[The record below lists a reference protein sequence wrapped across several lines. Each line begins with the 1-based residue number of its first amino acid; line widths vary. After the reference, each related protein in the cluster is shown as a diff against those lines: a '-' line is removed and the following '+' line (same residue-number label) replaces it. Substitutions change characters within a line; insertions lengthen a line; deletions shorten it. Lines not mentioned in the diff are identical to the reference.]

1 LTIQLALLAAACVF
15 GPFYHASAM
24 DFQTAGRVAGCGEVC
39 VVGQG
44 AINDQTTKQFRQYV
58 AREKLHG
65 AVAVSLDSQ
74 GGTHTQGIAMGEAI
88 RKLGFSTVV
97 GRLDPIGH
105 KLGPGICASA
115 CVYAFIGGVERRV
128 TAGSKVGVHQV
139 RLNYEP
145 RAQTASEAQLLMA
158 LAANHLSQ
166 CGATIDVLTLA
177 LATPPEEMRWMSA
190 VEMSQYGVIT
200 ERVSAP
206 ASGGLF
212 AEADRG
218 QTIRYRL
225 LSLPVPER
233 PESRGSS

>member
-1 LTIQLALLAAACVF
+1 VILATACF
-15 GPFYHASAM
+15 GLFGHASAM
-24 DFQTAGRVAGCGEVC
+24 DFQTVEKVDGCGDIC
-39 VVGQG
+39 VVAQG
-44 AINDQTTKQFRQYV
+44 VINGETTQQFRQYV
-58 AREKLHG
+58 ARQKLNG

-74 GGTHTQGIAMGEAI
+74 GGAHTQGIALGEAI

-97 GRLDPIGH
+97 GRVDPIGH
-105 KLGPGICASA
+105 KLGPGMCASA
-115 CVYAFIGGVERRV
+115 CVYAFIGGMERRV
-128 TAGSKVGVHQV
+128 TNGSRVGVHQV

-158 LAANHLSQ
+158 LAANHLSR

-177 LATPPEEMRWMSA
+177 LATPPEEMRWMSLA
-190 VEMSQYGVIT
+190 EMSQYGLVT
-200 ERVSAP
+200 EKVNTLAR
-206 ASGGLF
+206 GLF
-212 AEADRG
+212 ADADRG

>member
-1 LTIQLALLAAACVF
+1 
-15 GPFYHASAM
+15 M
-24 DFQTAGRVAGCGEVC
+24 DFQVAEKIAGCGDIC

-44 AINDQTTKQFRQYV
+44 AINEETTRQFRQYV
-58 AREKLHG
+58 ARQKLHG
-65 AVAVSLDSQ
+65 PVAVSLDSQ
-74 GGTHTQGIAMGEAI
+74 GGNHTQGIAMGEAI

-105 KLGPGICASA
+105 KLGPGMCASA
-115 CVYAFIGGVERRV
+115 CVYAFIGGVDRRV

-139 RLNYEP
+139 RLSYEP
-145 RAQTASEAQLLMA
+145 REQTASEVQLLMA

-177 LATPPEEMRWMSA
+177 LATPPEEMRWMTLA
-190 VEMSQYGVIT
+190 EMGRYGVMT
-200 ERVSAP
+200 QQVSAP
-206 ASGGLF
+206 ATGSLF

-225 LSLPVPER
+225 LSLPVPGR
-233 PESRGSS
+233 PESAGSS